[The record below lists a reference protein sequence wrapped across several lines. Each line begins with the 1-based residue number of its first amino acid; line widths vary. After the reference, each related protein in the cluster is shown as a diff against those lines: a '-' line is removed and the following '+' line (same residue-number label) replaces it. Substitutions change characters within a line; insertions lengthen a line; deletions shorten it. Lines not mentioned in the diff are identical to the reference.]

1 MFVHASA
8 HTHEIWNLHTKQTL
22 VAIKFKRPTHAT
34 WPAFVHAELKETI
47 LALKQKKHKEQ
58 LNVSWVTLTDYLPVI
73 SNEDYLSDAR
83 H

>member
-1 MFVHASA
+1 MRAP

-34 WPAFVHAELKETI
+34 WPAFVHAELKEII
-47 LALKQKKHKEQ
+47 LALKQTKHKEQ

-73 SNEDYLSDAR
+73 SNDDYLSDAR
-83 H
+83 D